1 MSDQANDNCSA
12 FDSAE
17 YDKKIMQTIPY
28 YQDFYREIINL
39 LKVYKTD
46 NLSWMDVG
54 CGTGKMAEAA
64 FAGFDIKRFVFADS
78 SSKMIEI
85 ARERFGE
92 TKSEFNLCNI
102 LDLPYVNEFD
112 VITSVMVN
120 HYLRKED
127 KILAL
132 KKYYAS
138 LNENGIYIGFENFL
152 PFSEEGKQ
160 LGLEKWK
167 AFQLHRGKTREE
179 CEEHINRFGV
189 SYFPITLSEH
199 LEILKSAGFDAAEVF
214 WVSNLQSGVYG
225 IKRKEWQ
232 QTWKRI

>member
-64 FAGFDIKRFVFADS
+64 FSGFDIKRFAFVDS
-78 SSKMIEI
+78 SPKMIDI
-85 ARERFGE
+85 VRERFGE
-92 TKSEFNLCNI
+92 TKSEFNHCNV
-102 LDLPYVNEFD
+102 LELRYTNEFD
-112 VITSVMVN
+112 VITAVMVN

-167 AFQLHRGKTREE
+167 AFQLHRGKTQEE

-214 WVSNLQSGVYG
+214 WVSNLQAGVYG